1 MESVESDVGY
11 HEVNVVFNVETME
24 HWRRVYELG

>member
-11 HEVNVVFNVETME
+11 EFEVNAVFGGEPVQLLEKSM
-24 HWRRVYELG
+24 